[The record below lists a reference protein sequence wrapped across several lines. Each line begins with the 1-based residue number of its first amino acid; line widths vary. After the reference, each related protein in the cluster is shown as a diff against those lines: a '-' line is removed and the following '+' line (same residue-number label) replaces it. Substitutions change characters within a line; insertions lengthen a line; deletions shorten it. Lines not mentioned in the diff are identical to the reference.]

1 MSYTERKHLTR
12 ILSIDY
18 GDVRIGLAI
27 SDVMQII
34 AKPYKIIDNKS
45 NDIVLESIIRI
56 IDEKNV
62 EKIIVGLPLTLK
74 NTFSNQ
80 TKKVEEFVLF
90 LKNKIN
96 IPVLTYDE
104 RLTSI
109 EAKRSLVNQGVKIKD
124 KKGFVDMTAAAI
136 FLQGYLDENASIQK

>member
-18 GDVRIGLAI
+18 GDVRIGLAM
-27 SDVMQII
+27 SDIMQII
-34 AKPYKIIDNKS
+34 AKPYKTIDNKS
-45 NDIVLESIIRI
+45 NEHVIESLDRI
-56 IDEKNV
+56 INEKNI

-80 TKKVEEFVLF
+80 TKKVEEFVSI
-90 LKNKIN
+90 LKKKIS
-96 IPVLTYDE
+96 IPILTYDE

-109 EAKRSLVNQGVKIKD
+109 EAKRSLVNQGIKIKD

-136 FLQGYLDENASIQK
+136 FLQGYLDENASI

>member
-1 MSYTERKHLTR
+1 MNCTKRKYSAR

-18 GDVRIGLAI
+18 GDTRIGLAI

-34 AKPYKIIDNKS
+34 AKPYKTIENIS
-45 NDIVLESIIRI
+45 NDSVLETINVIII
-56 IDEKNV
+56 EKNV

-74 NTFSNQ
+74 NTFSEQ
-80 TKKVEEFVLF
+80 TKKVQEFVSF
-90 LKNKIN
+90 LNNKIN
-96 IPVLTYDE
+96 IPILTYDE

-109 EAKRSLVNQGVKIKD
+109 EAKRSLVKQGVKIKN

-136 FLQGYLDENASIQK
+136 FLQGYLDQNASV

>member
-45 NDIVLESIIRI
+45 NEHVMESLDRI
-56 IDEKNV
+56 INEKNI

-80 TKKVEEFVLF
+80 TKKVEEFVSI
-90 LKNKIN
+90 LKKKIN
-96 IPVLTYDE
+96 IPILTYDE

-136 FLQGYLDENASIQK
+136 FLQGYLDQNASI

>member
-45 NDIVLESIIRI
+45 NEHVMESLDRI
-56 IDEKNV
+56 INEKNI

-80 TKKVEEFVLF
+80 TKKVEEFVSI

-96 IPVLTYDE
+96 IPILTYDE

-136 FLQGYLDENASIQK
+136 FLQGYLDLNASI